1 MKNIMRSLLSLLF
14 VTVTIFSAGCAAM
27 KPDFDETQWRNRVK
41 AEKVSDLYAPHAA
54 NGTFFNPW
62 MPMEEKGF
70 LRLIAWKFSA
80 KRKYTREEKEFGPA
94 SVPDPL
100 TAFNAR
106 PHADSILWI
115 GHATF
120 LLRLAGSLW
129 LTDPMFSARAL
140 LPKRKV
146 PPALTIDEI
155 SAISSPGLNVIISH
169 NHYDH
174 LDAASIKAL
183 PRNTRI
189 FAPLG
194 LKKFL
199 AGLGKENVIEMDW
212 WQALD
217 LGDGTTIVCLPVQ
230 HWSRRIGQ
238 GINTSLWAG
247 FLLITPRATV
257 YYGGDSGYFVGFA
270 EIGRRYPGIDYA
282 LMPAT
287 AYHPRWFMHY
297 SHMDIDETLDAF
309 DDLKARYFIPTQWGV
324 FHLGDEPP
332 GFPVIELKKKISER
346 ALDPSRFIIM
356 DIGQTLLI
364 GK

>member
-1 MKNIMRSLLSLLF
+1 M
-14 VTVTIFSAGCAAM
+14 T
-27 KPDFDETQWRNRVK
+27 PDFDETQWARRVQN
-41 AEKVSDLYAPHAA
+41 EKIADLYAPHAA

-70 LRLIAWKFSA
+70 LRLLAWKFSS
-80 KRKYTREEKEFGPA
+80 KRKYSREETEFKPA
-94 SVPDPL
+94 SIPDPL
-100 TAFNAR
+100 KAFTAR
-106 PHADSILWI
+106 PGDDSILWV

-129 LTDPMFSARAL
+129 LTDPMFSERAL
-140 LPKRKV
+140 LPKRKI
-146 PPALTIDEI
+146 PPALSIDEVN
-155 SAISSPGLNVIISH
+155 AVSSPGINVIISH

-174 LDAASIKAL
+174 LDAKSIKGL
-183 PRNTRI
+183 PAHTR
-189 FAPLG
+189 FFVPLG
-194 LKKFL
+194 LKKFF
-199 AGLGKENVIEMDW
+199 AGLGKENVVEMDW

-217 LGDGTTIVCLPVQ
+217 LGDGITIVCLPVQ

-238 GINTSLWAG
+238 GIDESLWAG

-257 YYGGDSGYFVGFA
+257 YYGGDSGYFIGFA

-282 LMPAT
+282 LMPTT

-297 SHMDIDETLDAF
+297 AHMDVDEALNAF

-332 GFPVIELKKKISER
+332 GFPVIELKKKITER
-346 ALDPSRFIIM
+346 GLDPSRFIIM
-356 DIGQTLLI
+356 DIGQTHFI
-364 GK
+364 TK